1 MWKYPWWQGNSYG
14 IHLIYFSFDTTKFD
28 LSFRKKSPIPMKA
41 IFSATLLWLTL
52 GIMLTSAGCGGEKGE
67 NESGY
72 YEAED
77 TQMEMAA
84 PERKEAAETVER
96 KLIKQGRVEFETD
109 KLQDTR
115 ERILAAV
122 AKYEAYI
129 SSDQENKWGERINH
143 TVVIRVPAKNF
154 DQLLAEATQGVRKF
168 DMKEITVTDVTEEF
182 LDVNAR
188 LNTKKELELRY
199 LELLKQA
206 RTVSEMLEIERE
218 LGNIRADIES
228 MQGRLNYLQDQVS
241 LSTLT
246 ITYYETVS
254 DQDAFGRRVGEGLG
268 KGWDNLKDFM
278 VGLVNIW
285 PFILLIFAALVLWRR
300 RRRKARP

>member
-1 MWKYPWWQGNSYG
+1 MKP
-14 IHLIYFSFDTTKFD
+14 I
-28 LSFRKKSPIPMKA
+28 LST
-41 IFSATLLWLTL
+41 TLLWLSL
-52 GIMLTSAGCGGEKGE
+52 GILLSSAGCGGGNSD

-72 YEAED
+72 YETEVVD
-77 TQMEMAA
+77 MKMAA
-84 PERKEAAETVER
+84 PERKEATESVER

-115 ERILAAV
+115 ERILAAA

-129 SSDQENKWGERINH
+129 SSDQENKWDGRVNH
-143 TVVIRVPAKNF
+143 TMVIRVPAKNF
-154 DQLLAEATQGVRKF
+154 DALLAEATQGVRKF

-246 ITYYETVS
+246 ITFYEKVS

-268 KGWDNLKDFM
+268 NGWDNLKDFM

-285 PFILLIFAALVLWRR
+285 PFIILIFAALVLWRR

>member
-1 MWKYPWWQGNSYG
+1 
-14 IHLIYFSFDTTKFD
+14 
-28 LSFRKKSPIPMKA
+28 MKA
-41 IFSATLLWLTL
+41 ILSATLLWLTL

-77 TQMEMAA
+77 MQMEMAA
-84 PERKEAAETVER
+84 PERKEATESVER

-115 ERILAAV
+115 ERILAAA

-300 RRRKARP
+300 RRKKARP

>member
-1 MWKYPWWQGNSYG
+1 MKNQFPF
-14 IHLIYFSFDTTKFD
+14 I
-28 LSFRKKSPIPMKA
+28 LS
-41 IFSATLLWLTL
+41 L
-52 GIMLTSAGCGGEKGE
+52 IMLGFILSSAGCGGESND

-72 YEAED
+72 YETED
-77 TQMEMAA
+77 VEMRMAA
-84 PERKEAAETVER
+84 PEQKQASETVER

-109 KLQDTR
+109 KLQETR
-115 ERILAAV
+115 ERILAA
-122 AKYEAYI
+122 AIKYEAYI
-129 SSDQENKWGERINH
+129 SSDQENKWGGRINH
-143 TVVIRVPAKNF
+143 TMVIRVPAKNF
-154 DQLLAEATQGVRKF
+154 DQLLADATQGVRKF

-254 DQDAFGRRVGEGLG
+254 DQDTFGRRVSEGLRN
-268 KGWDNLKDFM
+268 GWNNLKDFM
-278 VGLVNIW
+278 VGMINIW

-300 RRRKARP
+300 RRRKARS